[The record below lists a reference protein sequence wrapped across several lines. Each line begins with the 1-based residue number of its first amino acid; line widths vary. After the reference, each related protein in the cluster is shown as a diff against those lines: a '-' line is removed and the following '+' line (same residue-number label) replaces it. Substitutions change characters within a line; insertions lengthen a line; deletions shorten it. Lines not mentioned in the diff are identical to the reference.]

1 MYSTC
6 ESALTESLLSNLLGR
21 QGKHREQFGH
31 YLHDNI
37 RHNRSEIH
45 LRVNVQTLD
54 ETPQVLEEI

>member
-21 QGKHREQFGH
+21 QGKHREQFDH
-31 YLHDNI
+31 YLHNNI
-37 RHNRSEIH
+37 GHNRSEIH